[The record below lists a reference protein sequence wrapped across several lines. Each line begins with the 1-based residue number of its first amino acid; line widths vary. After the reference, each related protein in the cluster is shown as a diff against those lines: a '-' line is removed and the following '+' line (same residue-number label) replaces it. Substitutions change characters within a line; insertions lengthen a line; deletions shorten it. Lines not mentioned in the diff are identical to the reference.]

1 MFDDDVHDPTD
12 PARMTADER
21 RQELAQLFAEAL
33 ARLLSRAALR
43 FDGTAPTPQNP
54 AAIDL
59 MCAAERASMDTVVNA
74 PREAGTH
81 K

>member
-1 MFDDDVHDPTD
+1 MFDDDPTD

-21 RQELAQLFAEAL
+21 RAELAQLFAEAL
-33 ARLLSRAALR
+33 SRLLSRSALPTDSAAS
-43 FDGTAPTPQNP
+43 APQNP

-74 PREAGTH
+74 PGEAGMH

>member
-1 MFDDDVHDPTD
+1 MFDDDSHDPTD

-33 ARLLSRAALR
+33 SRLLSRAALPT
-43 FDGTAPTPQNP
+43 DCAAPAPQNL
-54 AAIDL
+54 AAMDL